1 MIPNITRGGNVTG
14 VLSYL
19 LGKGRR
25 EEHQD
30 PHLVAGSPSAIATH
44 GERTLAARDAGE
56 IGRFLDAPRLASG
69 EQVSIPKRDE
79 NGRAEGSRDGH
90 VWHCSLSLHPEEPD
104 VGEERWRELVEAFV
118 ARMGFD
124 SEQRGGCRWVAI
136 HHGRSNGGSDH
147 VHVVVQLV
155 REDGLAA
162 DVFRDRIRAQAAC
175 RELERQFGLRQVEA
189 RGRDAGERGVKAGE
203 LAGDRRRGLPVG
215 ESDEHPE
222 RGSRRTLER
231 VVRACGAAARD
242 ELDFVARL
250 RSEGLLVRPRYA
262 SQSTSDVVGYS
273 VALRPTQGQAP
284 VWYGGGRVSRE
295 LTLPR
300 LRENWPDVN
309 GTAVAN
315 AWRAQATST
324 PEAGRPRTRRSPSRE
339 VQERCATE
347 LAALRERLLEIP
359 AQDTATWAHVAREA
373 AGVFAAWSLQT
384 ESTPGPLAETSRV
397 LARSAQLRRSEVQ
410 RRWRSL
416 PAARYTSA
424 LLLAAAPEARAALLI
439 FRQLAGLS
447 TAMAE
452 MHEAVGE
459 LDRARELQELS
470 RGHLATVIAEL
481 QAREV
486 RAHTAQII
494 PEHRPAEHRPGA
506 RASQDV
512 GGRDGGESR

>member
-44 GERTLAARDAGE
+44 GEMTLAARDAGE

-90 VWHCSLSLHPEEPD
+90 VWHCSLSLHPDEPD
-104 VGEERWRELVEAFV
+104 LEPQRWRELAERFV

-162 DVFRDRIRAQAAC
+162 EVFRDRIRAQDAC

-189 RGRDAGERGVKAGE
+189 RGRGAGERGLKAGE

-215 ESDEHPE
+215 NNDEHPE
-222 RGSRRTLER
+222 CGSRRTLER
-231 VVRACGAAARD
+231 IVRACGAAARD
-242 ELDFVARL
+242 EPEFVARL
-250 RSEGLLVRPRYA
+250 GAEGLLFRPRYA
-262 SQSTSDVVGYS
+262 SGSTTEVVGYS
-273 VALRPTQGQAP
+273 VAVRPREKREAA
-284 VWYGGGRVSRE
+284 VWYGGGRLSRE

-300 LRENWPDVN
+300 LRENWPETD
-309 GTAVAN
+309 AELIAA
-315 AWRAQATST
+315 AWRTPATS
-324 PEAGRPRTRRSPSRE
+324 AARSRWARTRQPPSRE
-339 VQERCATE
+339 VQERCAQE
-347 LAALRERLLEIP
+347 LAALRRQLLEIP
-359 AQDTATWAHVAREA
+359 AEETATWAHAAREA
-373 AGVFAAWSLQT
+373 AGVFAAWSLRT
-384 ESTPGPLAETSRV
+384 EPAPGPLAETSRV
-397 LARSAQLRRSEVQ
+397 LARSAQLRCGEVRG

-447 TAMAE
+447 TAIAD
-452 MHEAVGE
+452 MHQAVGE

-470 RGHLATVIAEL
+470 QHQLANVTGDL

-486 RAHTAQII
+486 RAHIAASDPGTSPTHPRRGQRRD
-494 PEHRPAEHRPGA
+494 EGAEPR
-506 RASQDV
+506 Q
-512 GGRDGGESR
+512 